1 MAHALAVASDQVK
14 AAMVESVEFPH
25 LANKYGV
32 QGVPK
37 TVINET
43 TFLEG
48 AAPEPLFL
56 ARVLQA
62 IGVMTEQDVEDLL
75 DELRRAHEQ
84 EHGHDHDHAHHP

>member
-37 TVINET
+37 TVIN
-43 TFLEG
+43 G
-48 AAPEPLFL
+48 RPSSRAPRPSPSL

-62 IGVMTEQDVEDLL
+62 IGVMTEQDVDDLL

-84 EHGHDHDHAHHP
+84 ENGHDHDHAHHP